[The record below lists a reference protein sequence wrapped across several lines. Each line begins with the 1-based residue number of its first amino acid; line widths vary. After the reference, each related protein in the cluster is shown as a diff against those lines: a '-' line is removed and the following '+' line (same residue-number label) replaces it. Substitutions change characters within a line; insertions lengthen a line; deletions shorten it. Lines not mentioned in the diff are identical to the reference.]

1 MSLET
6 VSIINFRNLASVRIE
21 LDPKSNFFLGA
32 NGSGKTSLLEAFYFL
47 SSARSFTTNNRYSFI
62 MEGKEECMVRGEI
75 KKDLQLSRV
84 GVSRSRSG
92 VLEIRIDG
100 EKIGRA
106 SELALSL
113 PTILLGPD
121 SIGLLIGSPARRRS
135 FMNWGTFHVEPLFKE
150 VWERANRCLK
160 QRNFALQLQVQDRDE
175 LASWTDGLIK
185 NSLKIDEYRAHYI
198 KNLSPLFA
206 KVLERISGLKHVE
219 LRYFRGWEEKS
230 HLNEVFDRNSEID
243 SKRGYTS
250 SGFHRAELK
259 IYIRGRPVTEICSRG
274 ELKSLVWALKL
285 AQGQVLLR
293 EKVPNENKP
302 IFLVDDLGA
311 EFDEQHRR
319 KIQEYLHETGH
330 QTIITAIDHF
340 ALSRFTET
348 TSGKL
353 FHVER
358 GKIRN

>member
-6 VSIINFRNLASVRIE
+6 VSIMNFRNLENVGIE

-32 NGSGKTSLLEAFYFL
+32 NGSGKTSLLDAFFFL
-47 SSARSFTTNNRYSFI
+47 SSARSFTTKNRHSFI

-75 KKDLQLSRV
+75 KKDFQLSRV

-92 VLEIRIDG
+92 AFEIRIDG
-100 EKIGRA
+100 QKIVRA
-106 SELALSL
+106 SELALCL
-113 PTILLGPD
+113 PMIVLGPD
-121 SIGLLIGSPARRRS
+121 SINLLIGSPVRRRS

-160 QRNFALQLQVQDRDE
+160 QRNFALQLKVRGRDE

-185 NSLKIDEYRAHYI
+185 NTLKIDEYRAQYI
-198 KNLSPLFA
+198 KNLSPLFS
-206 KVLERISGLKHVE
+206 KVLERISGLKDVE
-219 LRYFRGWEEKS
+219 LHYFRGWDETS
-230 HLNEVFDRNSEID
+230 DLNEVFDRNSEID
-243 SKRGYTS
+243 RKRGYTG

-285 AQGQVLLR
+285 AQGQFLLGG
-293 EKVPNENKP
+293 KAPKENKP

-311 EFDEQHRR
+311 EFDEQHRQ
-319 KIQEYLHETGH
+319 KIQEYLYETGH
-330 QTIITAIDHF
+330 QTIITAVDHF

-348 TSGKL
+348 ISAKL

>member
-1 MSLET
+1 MSLEA
-6 VSIINFRNLASVRIE
+6 VSIMNFRNLADVRIE

-32 NGSGKTSLLEAFYFL
+32 NGSGKTSLLDAFYFL
-47 SSARSFTTNNRYSFI
+47 SSARSFTTNNRHSFI

-75 KKDLQLSRV
+75 KRDFQLSRV

-92 VLEIRIDG
+92 VLEIRING
-100 EKIGRA
+100 EKILRS
-106 SELALSL
+106 SELALCL
-113 PTILLGPD
+113 PTIVLGPD
-121 SIGLLIGSPARRRS
+121 SINLLIGSPVRRRS

-160 QRNFALQLQVQDRDE
+160 QRNFALQHKVRGRDE

-185 NSLKIDEYRAHYI
+185 NTLKIDEYRARYI
-198 KNLSPLFA
+198 KKLSPLFSD
-206 KVLERISGLKHVE
+206 VLERISGLEDVE
-219 LRYFRGWEEKS
+219 LHYFRGWDEKR
-230 HLNEVFDRNSEID
+230 HLNDVFDRNSEID

-259 IYIRGRPVTEICSRG
+259 IHIGGRPVTEMCSRG

-285 AQGQVLLR
+285 AQGQFLLGG
-293 EKVPNENKP
+293 KAPKENKP

-311 EFDEQHRR
+311 EFDEQHRQ
-319 KIQEYLHETGH
+319 KIQEYLYETGH
-330 QTIITAIDHF
+330 QTIITAVDHF

-348 TSGKL
+348 ISAKL

>member
-1 MSLET
+1 
-6 VSIINFRNLASVRIE
+6 
-21 LDPKSNFFLGA
+21 
-32 NGSGKTSLLEAFYFL
+32 
-47 SSARSFTTNNRYSFI
+47 
-62 MEGKEECMVRGEI
+62 
-75 KKDLQLSRV
+75 
-84 GVSRSRSG
+84 
-92 VLEIRIDG
+92 
-100 EKIGRA
+100 
-106 SELALSL
+106 
-113 PTILLGPD
+113 
-121 SIGLLIGSPARRRS
+121 
-135 FMNWGTFHVEPLFKE
+135 MNWGTFHVEPLFKE

-160 QRNFALQLQVQDRDE
+160 QRNFALQLKVQDRDE

-185 NSLKIDEYRAHYI
+185 NSLKIDEYRSQYI
-198 KNLSPLFA
+198 KNLAPLFS
-206 KVLERISGLKHVE
+206 KVLERISGLKDVE
-219 LRYFRGWEEKS
+219 LRYFPGWEEKS

-259 IYIRGRPVTEICSRG
+259 IYIREKPVTEVCSRG

-293 EKVPNENKP
+293 EKVPNENNP
-302 IFLVDDLGA
+302 IFLVGDLGA

-330 QTIITAIDHF
+330 QTIITAVDHF

-348 TSGKL
+348 TSAKL